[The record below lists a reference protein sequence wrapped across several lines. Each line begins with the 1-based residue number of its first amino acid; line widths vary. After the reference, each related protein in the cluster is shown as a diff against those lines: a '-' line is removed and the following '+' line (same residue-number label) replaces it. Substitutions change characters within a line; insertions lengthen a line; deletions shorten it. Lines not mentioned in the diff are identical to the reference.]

1 MKQFFS
7 LVALMAAIVCLTASE
22 AQAQTFTLGA
32 SGIKFNDNDLSTE
45 KVEPV
50 GVSPI
55 IHIDKTK
62 KNSMTI
68 KVGRDIRTTIPMFEL
83 GWNIPTN
90 VWYTNYLGMDVG
102 EFFELRNI
110 NSVQTTLNIVGGAA
124 YSRRCRMGIAASLG
138 FRWNNYRL
146 DNPAITFTK
155 DNGMIMPSPIATYKG
170 KYSKKSKFT
179 TAAFHIPAEVIFGN
193 PSRFAFSM
201 GGYVDININNHTK
214 IKYNGGHKEK
224 EWNFPVEPIQAGAVA
239 RLRFKA
245 FSIYGAY
252 QPTQLFKTGRG
263 PEMSQ
268 WTIGIGFY

>member
-1 MKQFFS
+1 MKRFLLLA
-7 LVALMAAIVCLTASE
+7 LVAIACFAASE
-22 AQAQTFTLGA
+22 AQAQTISIGA
-32 SGIKFNDNDLSTE
+32 SGIKFNDSDPSQQ

-50 GVSPI
+50 GASPI

-62 KNSMTI
+62 KDALTI
-68 KVGRDIRTTIPMFEL
+68 KVGRDTRTTIPMFEL
-83 GWNIPTN
+83 GWNVPTN
-90 VWYTNYLGMDVG
+90 VWYTNYIGMDVG

-110 NSVQTTLNIVGGAA
+110 KSVQTTLNIVGGAA

-138 FRWNNYRL
+138 FRWNNYRF
-146 DNPAITFTK
+146 DNPAMTLSK
-155 DNGMIMPSPIATYKG
+155 GNGLIMPSPIVDYNG
-170 KYSKKSKFT
+170 KSSKKSKFT
-179 TAAFHIPAEVIFGN
+179 TAAFHIPAELIFGN

-224 EWNFPVEPIQAGAVA
+224 EWNFPVEPIQMGAVA

-245 FSIYGAY
+245 FSVYGAY

>member
-1 MKQFFS
+1 MKRFLIF
-7 LVALMAAIVCLTASE
+7 ALAAIASALAASE

-62 KNSMTI
+62 NNSMTI

-110 NSVQTTLNIVGGAA
+110 KSVQTTLNIVGGAA

-138 FRWNNYRL
+138 FRWNNYRF
-146 DNPAITFTK
+146 DNSAMTLAK
-155 DNGMIMPSPIATYKG
+155 GDRLIMPSPIVDYKG
-170 KYSKKSKFT
+170 NSPKKSKFT

-224 EWNFPVEPIQAGAVA
+224 EWNFPVEPIQVGAVA